1 MVMNSVISSGCLCA
15 QKWVMV
21 LGQCVT
27 MFYVLCPCLC
37 QSDQEATPA
46 GPSFLLGL
54 ILENKQASDLHS
66 TTHVPYSSGVRQY
79 QRLIAITESYS
90 PFTVLPVF
98 DCSYIAR

>member
-1 MVMNSVISSGCLCA
+1 MVDGDEYCYLLR
-15 QKWVMV
+15 V
-21 LGQCVT
+21 LVCTKMGYGAWSMC
-27 MFYVLCPCLC
+27 YHVLCPCLC

-46 GPSFLLGL
+46 GPSFVLGL

>member
-1 MVMNSVISSGCLCA
+1 M
-15 QKWVMV
+15 
-21 LGQCVT
+21 
-27 MFYVLCPCLC
+27 
-37 QSDQEATPA
+37 TPA
-46 GPSFLLGL
+46 GPSFVLGL
-54 ILENKQASDLHS
+54 ILENKHASDLHS